1 MAVVGV
7 VLSYL
12 LTAYLVLLL
21 GRFVVEF
28 VQSVN
33 PGFRPHGG
41 MVVVFEIVYTST
53 DPPVKFLRRFLPPL
67 RFGNV
72 ALDLSLLLLVVAVSI
87 LRIEVL
93 AL

>member
-12 LTAYLVLLL
+12 LTAYLLLLL

-28 VQSVN
+28 IQSIN
-33 PGFRPHGG
+33 PSFRPHGG
-41 MVVVFEIVYTST
+41 VVVIFEIVYTTT
-53 DPPVKFLRRFLPPL
+53 DPPVKLLRRFIPPL

-72 ALDLSLLLLVVAVSI
+72 ALDLSLLLLVVTVSI
-87 LRIEVL
+87 LRVEVL